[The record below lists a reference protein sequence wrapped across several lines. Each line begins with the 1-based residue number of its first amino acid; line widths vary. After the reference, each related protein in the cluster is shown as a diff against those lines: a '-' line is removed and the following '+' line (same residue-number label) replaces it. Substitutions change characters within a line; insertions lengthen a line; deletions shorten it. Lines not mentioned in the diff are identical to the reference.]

1 MEVLTFDMS
10 LTQLTVFFYLR
21 LLLDEEILEHHFW
34 VFVKS
39 WIEYSS
45 LRSLVNWNLIFK
57 LKNFINF
64 CNYAERKN
72 RAYCI
77 FSNVAKLV
85 LCELLLTFWSNLV
98 GSCSP
103 WRSWSRSAAFQ
114 FSTALHEPLH
124 FTIANFDKYYPKIEI
139 WKIVCMFVCFIWGLG
154 SLAVSHTYMEV
165 CAVIL
170 LDHVHLEDHDLDQQL
185 FSFQRHCTSPCT
197 LSWLILINIIQ
208 KFWKQSNQLNVQIE
222 Y

>member
-1 MEVLTFDMS
+1 MQVTCSTHTQKTQRVWKKKTYVSYLSCFLCSLEGLSVLFE
-10 LTQLTVFFYLR
+10 TVSV
-21 LLLDEEILEHHFW
+21 IW
-34 VFVKS
+34 
-39 WIEYSS
+39 
-45 LRSLVNWNLIFK
+45 K
-57 LKNFINF
+57 LKNFITF

-124 FTIANFDKYYPKIEI
+124 FTIANFGKYHPKIKI
-139 WKIVCMFVCFIWGLG
+139 WKVFMFVC
-154 SLAVSHTYMEV
+154 
-165 CAVIL
+165 
-170 LDHVHLEDHDLDQQL
+170 L
-185 FSFQRHCTSPCT
+185 FVWSG
-197 LSWLILINIIQ
+197 
-208 KFWKQSNQLNVQIE
+208 V
-222 Y
+222 

>member
-1 MEVLTFDMS
+1 MFSS
-10 LTQLTVFFYLR
+10 LFCLIFLYKQLTCSTHTQKTQIVWKAFQFKTVS
-21 LLLDEEILEHHFW
+21 IIW
-34 VFVKS
+34 
-39 WIEYSS
+39 
-45 LRSLVNWNLIFK
+45 K
-57 LKNFINF
+57 LKNIINF

-124 FTIANFDKYYPKIEI
+124 FTQANFDKYCPEI
-139 WKIVCMFVCFIWGLG
+139 MKSCLFVWFG
-154 SLAVSHTYMEV
+154 V
-165 CAVIL
+165 CALWPTHIYLYGGSCSNFVG
-170 LDHVHLEDHDLDQQL
+170 
-185 FSFQRHCTSPCT
+185 SCSP
-197 LSWLILINIIQ
+197 
-208 KFWKQSNQLNVQIE
+208 
-222 Y
+222 